1 MLAAAERRR
10 MQVANRGFS
19 SITRRI
25 VLLNLAG
32 LVALV
37 AGILYLSEYRAN
49 LVDARVQSLLTQG
62 EIIAGAIA
70 ASATADVNAVAIN
83 PDRLLEL
90 QQGETYGPGEDI
102 LAPLDFPINPERV
115 APLLRRLIT
124 PTDTRARIYDRDGT
138 LLLDS
143 RTLYTRGDILRFDLP
158 PPVEQQPGPSQS
170 SSRSNGIPSISGSSA
185 ANFRFIPISGRQTEK
200 ATRKSQARSTA

>member
-1 MLAAAERRR
+1 L
-10 MQVANRGFS
+10 QVANRGFS

-70 ASATADVNAVAIN
+70 ASATADVNAVTID

-102 LAPLDFPINPERV
+102 FAPLDFPINPERV
-115 APLLRRLIT
+115 APLLRRLVGR
-124 PTDTRARIYDRDGT
+124 PTRVREFTTATARCCSIPARFT
-138 LLLDS
+138 HAEIFCASIS
-143 RTLYTRGDILRFDLP
+143 RRPWRHSPD
-158 PPVEQQPGPSQS
+158 PSQS
-170 SSRSNGIPSISGSSA
+170 SSRSNGIRSISA
-185 ANFRFIPISGRQTEK
+185 
-200 ATRKSQARSTA
+200 